1 MMEKSPFSLEGKVAI
16 VTGGNGGI
24 GRGIAEGFAAAGSDV
39 VVVARNQQKIQV
51 TVQKIERHFKTRVL
65 GLSCDVSK
73 EEEIQTMMQK
83 VHDTFGKINIL
94 VNNAGMNI
102 RKMPQ
107 DYNAEEWDRVLDTN
121 LRGPFL
127 CCHAAYPFMKE
138 AESGKI
144 INIGSMTSIFGG
156 AKLAAYGASKGG
168 IVQLTKSLATAWAQ
182 DNIQVN
188 AILPGWIDTDLT
200 RQARKDIEGLHERV
214 LDRTPSGRWGVPADV
229 AGTAVFLSSAAS
241 DFVTGTA
248 IPVDG
253 GFSAFL

>member
-1 MMEKSPFSLEGKVAI
+1 MENSPFSLKEKVAI

-24 GRGIAEGFAAAGSDV
+24 GKGIAEGFAAAGSDV
-39 VVVARNQQKIQV
+39 VVVARNRQKIKE
-51 TVQKIERHFKTRVL
+51 TVQEIQERFKTRVL
-65 GLSCDVSK
+65 GISCDVSK
-73 EEEIQTMMQK
+73 EEDIQAMMQN
-83 VHDTFGKINIL
+83 VRDTLGKIHIL

-107 DYNAEEWDRVLDTN
+107 DYEAADWDQVLETN

-138 AESGKI
+138 TGSGKI

-156 AKLAAYGASKGG
+156 PKLAPYGASKGG
-168 IVQLTKSLATAWAQ
+168 IVQLSKSLATAWAS

-188 AILPGWIDTDLT
+188 AILPGWIDTALT

-214 LDRTPSGRWGVPADV
+214 LDRTPAGRWGVPVDL

-253 GFSAFL
+253 GFSTAI

>member
-1 MMEKSPFSLEGKVAI
+1 MENSSFSLKEKVAI

-24 GRGIAEGFAAAGSDV
+24 GKGIAEGFAAAGSDV
-39 VVVARNQQKIQV
+39 VVVARNQQKIQE
-51 TVQKIERHFKTRVL
+51 TVQEIQERFKTRVI
-65 GLSCDVSK
+65 GISCDVSK
-73 EEEIQTMMQK
+73 EEDIRAMMQEVRDK
-83 VHDTFGKINIL
+83 LGKIHIL

-107 DYNAEEWDRVLDTN
+107 DYEASDWDQVIETN

-138 AESGKI
+138 AGFGKI

-156 AKLAAYGASKGG
+156 PKLAPYGASKGG
-168 IVQLTKSLATAWAQ
+168 IVQLTKSLATAWAP

-188 AILPGWIDTDLT
+188 AILPGWIDTALT

-214 LDRTPSGRWGVPADV
+214 LDRTPAGRWGVPVDL

-253 GFSAFL
+253 GFSTAI

>member
-1 MMEKSPFSLEGKVAI
+1 MNKNPFSLEEKVAI

-24 GRGIAEGFAAAGSDV
+24 GKGIAKGFAAAGSDV
-39 VVVARNQQKIQV
+39 VVVARNP
-51 TVQKIERHFKTRVL
+51 QKIEDTVREIQESFKVRVL
-65 GLSCDVSK
+65 GIKCDVSK
-73 EEEIQTMMQK
+73 EEDIRAMMEE
-83 VHDTFGKINIL
+83 VRHSFGKINIL

-107 DYNAEEWDRVLDTN
+107 DYDPADWDRVIEIN

-127 CCHAAYPFMKE
+127 CCHAVYPFMK
-138 AESGKI
+138 AAGSGKI

-156 AKLAAYGASKGG
+156 AKLAPYGASKGG
-168 IVQLTKSLATAWAQ
+168 IIQLTKSLATAWAP

-188 AILPGWIDTDLT
+188 AILPGWIDTPLT
-200 RQARKDIEGLHERV
+200 RQARIDIEGLHERV
-214 LDRTPSGRWGVPADV
+214 LDRTPSGRWGISADL
-229 AGTAVFLSSAAS
+229 AGTAVFLCSVAS

-253 GFSAFL
+253 GFSISL